1 MSKYKNL
8 PNFLTLLRIL
18 IIPVI
23 IASFYFD
30 NTVLAHRIS
39 SFLFLLASIT
49 DFLDGYVAR
58 KYNLESNL
66 GKMFDPIA
74 DKILVTSIL
83 LMLVKFN
90 KAPEIPCIL
99 IVAREFMVA
108 GIREFLAKIKFS
120 IPVSK
125 FAKVKTFLQMVAIFA
140 LLLGSKGSAITFCDD
155 LGVIL
160 LWTAA
165 IMTILTSLTYLQRIL
180 KHFR

>member
-1 MSKYKNL
+1 VSKYKNL

-18 IIPVI
+18 IIPAI
-23 IASFYFD
+23 ISSFYFD
-30 NTVLAHRIS
+30 DTVLKHRIS

-66 GKMFDPIA
+66 GKMLDPIA

-90 KAPEIPCIL
+90 KVPEIPCIL
-99 IVAREFMVA
+99 IVSREFMVS

-125 FAKVKTFLQMVAIFA
+125 LAKVKTFLQMVAIFA
-140 LLLGSKGSAITFCDD
+140 LLLGSKGSSITFCDD
-155 LGVIL
+155 LGLGL

-165 IMTILTSLTYLQRIL
+165 IMTIFTSLSYLRRIL
-180 KHFR
+180 NHFR